1 MAIQKREQ
9 VDVITAKIER
19 RVNLSEAML
28 RAMGVEPEL
37 FLRVAL
43 NALVMNPTIGECTPD
58 SVDKAILNTINAKLM
73 PDGKE
78 SAIVPFNSSQGKIAT
93 FIPMIG
99 GQVKLAYSATPGL
112 TLRVRLVY
120 AGDAWEYSEGM
131 YAILKHTPSP
141 TATHRDEDIIAGY
154 AVANF
159 PRSTVPMY
167 EVMMRGDFDR
177 HKAYSRASGQDSP
190 WNKFYGQMC
199 SKTVLRQLVKL
210 LPQPA
215 GLVMDV
221 PPELATYELE
231 APVYDDLPSI
241 TSGRPVVTETANV
254 DHDTGEIAETE
265 SNGQQPLV
273 GASSPDSPTVDSQR
287 RHPVLAMRN
296 DIVWAL
302 CLIGGFFTGGA
313 FGAGF
318 GFAFETI

>member
-241 TSGRPVVTETANV
+241 TSGRANAEVTEGIVTGVTVTSQGGRYKEPANV
-254 DHDTGEIAETE
+254 NQDTGEIAETE

-273 GASSPDSPTVDSQR
+273 GASSPDTPPVDS
-287 RHPVLAMRN
+287 N
-296 DIVWAL
+296 DDTP
-302 CLIGGFFTGGA
+302 F
-313 FGAGF
+313 
-318 GFAFETI
+318 